1 MAVATELATRVGLR
15 YRRMSFDDSAEQLRR
30 QEADV
35 DALCELHGYRT
46 EAAFLFTDEDES
58 GNEDTRYRQGKG
70 ERPGLAA
77 LDRELH
83 RLALH
88 GTPVTVVA
96 WEPGRLFRDAGHKEH
111 YFRRWARA
119 GDVLVHTKAGVWN
132 PRDGRDRFV
141 STVIAAGDQFY
152 SDSVREKVVRAHEE
166 RRNKGRVGTGFPGF
180 GYRRSPEGEW
190 MVEPIEAQLIRTA
203 AAEIL
208 SGKTATE
215 IVKEWTAAG
224 VRTTLG
230 GRWTLTTLRRV
241 LTKPALAG
249 IVVHAGRETGKGT
262 WEPILEEATLRR
274 LQRHFSGRLQSKTRS
289 GSELLTGVLYC
300 GRCDGLVKLNSN
312 TKGSGPKKRVYGCRA
327 CGGSN
332 VDADAVEA
340 VYVEFLWRRLDDP
353 AFRASLAE
361 DDSTQPALAELAVQE
376 EEVDALKLHAD
387 ALPVDVY
394 VAKFEA
400 ISEKIAHLRS
410 QLHQAEHPSRTWLD
424 DVERLK
430 KVWPT
435 MEKSRQRALL
445 LDVIGPSRVSSV
457 GTSGRRVT
465 WQRILDQLTLLE
477 GPLPS

>member
-1 MAVATELATRVGLR
+1 MAVVTALGTRVGLR
-15 YRRMSFDDSAEQLRR
+15 YRRMSFDDTVEQLRR
-30 QEADV
+30 QEVDV
-35 DALCELHGYRT
+35 DALCELHGYTT
-46 EAAFLFTDEDES
+46 EAGFLFTDEDES
-58 GNEDTRYRQGKG
+58 GNEDTRHRQGKG
-70 ERPGLAA
+70 ERPGLTA

-83 RLALH
+83 LLAVH

-132 PRDGRDRFV
+132 PQDGRDRFV

-152 SDSVREKVVRAHEE
+152 SDSVREKVVRAHQE
-166 RRNKGRVGTGFPGF
+166 RRKQGRAGTGFPGF
-180 GYRRSPEGEW
+180 GYRRLSDGEW
-190 MVEPIEAQLIRTA
+190 TVEPTEAELIRTA
-203 AAEIL
+203 AADIL
-208 SGKTATE
+208 AGKTATE
-215 IVKEWTAAG
+215 VVKQWTAAG

-249 IVVHAGRETGKGT
+249 IVVHKGREIGRGT
-262 WEPILEEATLRR
+262 WEPILDEATLRQLQGYFSSR
-274 LQRHFSGRLQSKTRS
+274 LQNKPRS

-300 GRCDGLVKLNSN
+300 GRCDGFVRLNSN
-312 TKGSGPKKRVYGCRA
+312 TKGRPTKRVYGCIA

-332 VDADAVEA
+332 IDAEAVEA

-353 AFRASLAE
+353 LFRSSLAE
-361 DDSTQPALAELAVQE
+361 DDSTQPVLAELAAQE
-376 EEVDALKLHAD
+376 GEVEALKLHAD

-400 ISEKIAHLRS
+400 ISERIARLRS
-410 QLHQAEHPSRTWLD
+410 QLQQARRPSRTWLE

-445 LDVIGPSRVSSV
+445 LDVVGPSKVSSV

-465 WQRILDQLTLLE
+465 RQRILDQLTRLE
-477 GPLPS
+477 GPLRS